1 MLNNYS
7 CISPLETSSAFLK
20 SGRINKPH
28 VGRLQLDWELHYR
41 RCCGNF
47 LNCLAQHPQLF
58 LWQIYASITI
68 KSNQFAGK
76 TYSPSEKKKKKKK
89 KNEQVLLY
97 LEKILENETM
107 GEVPCWRPAPHP
119 LYHYFQ
125 SILLFWWSIFDGTNI
140 HITAI
145 YRRTFM

>member
-41 RCCGNF
+41 CCCVNF

-76 TYSPSEKKKKKKK
+76 TYSPSEKKKWIAGAPVFR
-89 KNEQVLLY
+89 KNSRKWNYGWSSVLKTCTAPIVSLFSIDFV
-97 LEKILENETM
+97 ILM
-107 GEVPCWRPAPHP
+107 K
-119 LYHYFQ
+119 Y
-125 SILLFWWSIFDGTNI
+125 FWW
-140 HITAI
+140 H
-145 YRRTFM
+145 